1 MINNCSLWLINL
13 FFAVFLKIKS
23 LKWIWTEA
31 TWSTEAVCS
40 TTWAAFRYLLKLQT
54 EEIQIHAEEMS
65 NLRKELE
72 DERSERL
79 ELEEKLTTNLNV
91 TAFVTKPLKA
101 SRSASASRGRH
112 KSDADDVAA
121 TDIRRQV
128 GNEFFCIFTVSKND
142 LVFFCTHMGLHN
154 TEVALILLIQLLNGA
169 T

>member
-23 LKWIWTEA
+23 LKWIWTED

-40 TTWAAFRYLLKLQT
+40 TTWAASRYLLKLQT

-128 GNEFFCIFTVSKND
+128 GNEFFCIFTVYKKMTSY
-142 LVFFCTHMGLHN
+142 FF
-154 TEVALILLIQLLNGA
+154 VLIWVYITQR
-169 T
+169 